1 LLIHRQINKAGT
13 PKERLRNL
21 FDIVRKLHGDY
32 FYYLRYIQNVDGSM
46 EEFSTH
52 IDRDRFKRK
61 TALRDP
67 KDKNDRLRVLIDKY
81 LLNGILA
88 EGPEETGQVDI
99 YIAYDHGKLTV
110 TL

>member
-1 LLIHRQINKAGT
+1 
-13 PKERLRNL
+13 
-21 FDIVRKLHGDY
+21 LHGGY
-32 FYYLRYIQNVDGSM
+32 FYYLRYIQNVDGSI

-67 KDKNDRLRVLIDKY
+67 KDKNDMLRVLIDKY

-88 EGPEETGQVDI
+88 EGPEETGQMDI
-99 YIAYDHGKLTV
+99 YIAYDHGKLT
-110 TL
+110 TTI